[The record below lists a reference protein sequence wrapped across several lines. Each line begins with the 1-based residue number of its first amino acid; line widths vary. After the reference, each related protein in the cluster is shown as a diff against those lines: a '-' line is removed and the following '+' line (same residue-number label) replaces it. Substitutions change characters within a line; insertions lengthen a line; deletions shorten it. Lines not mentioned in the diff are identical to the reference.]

1 MKSANLILQL
11 TPVVAVNT
19 DAVGFNAQASV
30 SGRKLEDH
38 ATVSGRK
45 YDDQAMVS
53 VRK

>member
-30 SGRKLEDH
+30 SGRK
-38 ATVSGRK
+38 